1 MLNTLQI
8 QESPDERGG
17 GEAHIQN
24 TKEDSGKRGRRGG
37 VLEDSEC
44 ERLMPRVLAALW
56 GQRRAA
62 GIGTLSAQA
71 RLEPETV
78 LAILAELSRRRWV
91 HRYQVAGQPALYR
104 WSGPCTE
111 GMLKTAD
118 MIRRLAWDLPLDSAI
133 I

>member
-1 MLNTLQI
+1 M
-8 QESPDERGG
+8 
-17 GEAHIQN
+17 A
-24 TKEDSGKRGRRGG
+24 EDSAY
-37 VLEDSEC
+37 

-56 GQRRAA
+56 IQRRAA

-71 RLEPETV
+71 RLDPEIV
-78 LAILAELSRRRWV
+78 LDILTELGRRRWV
-91 HRYQVAGQPALYR
+91 HRYQVAGQPALYQ